1 MSYCHL
7 ICELCYVLLCHIQYT
22 SSSNP
27 HMLYHSILLCSLFRN
42 DYPPAE
48 EATSSE
54 DKGLLVKVITTI

>member
-1 MSYCHL
+1 MSHTIHIEFKSSHAISLPFY
-7 ICELCYVLLCHIQYT
+7 YVLY
-22 SSSNP
+22 
-27 HMLYHSILLCSLFRN
+27 LFRN